1 MTLRRRRPVSTD
13 ATRGN
18 PAQARR
24 DAALG
29 MHRSITRRDF
39 LNGLPALAALMA
51 ACRTTG
57 GTTSAPSAAG
67 AAAGSAPSA
76 DPFSQLPPEFE
87 IPADWYGPGGVGDY
101 APSHG
106 NTPDVVTMAHRV
118 RDGRFEAQLAQASD
132 TGEEYDLIVVG
143 GGFAGLAAAH
153 HFRRLDG
160 AGRCLIL
167 DNHPIFG
174 GEAKRNEFD
183 VRGHRLVG
191 PQGSNDFGVQPATG
205 APDDYFTALGLP
217 REYDYLEPQGP
228 AAGMRLP
235 LDNYSFLHWAADRF
249 DVGYRFG
256 DATPLPGGSGSAD
269 TGPAGAKGAGLLA
282 RGGRPGWERDPW
294 SAATLAARF
303 DEKTRAAVA
312 RWRDSAAD
320 ETEAFRRGA
329 AGRPESEIGPWLDG
343 MTMKQYYE
351 QVLALPPDVTAY
363 VDPILASIIGLG
375 CDAISAWWGWHFGL
389 PGFRRSSR
397 YSGFVF
403 HCYPGGNAVIARHF
417 VKSLIPE
424 SIGGAARFADVV
436 DRPVDFAT
444 LDRPGQPVRMRLGST
459 VVRVEHRGPVDRS
472 EKAVVTY
479 FKDGALHRTA
489 ARKVVMASGGWINR
503 HVLADLPE
511 THRTAYESFRHSA
524 VLVVNVALDNWR
536 FLPRLGFG
544 SCLWQGGL
552 GFSCNVRRPM
562 RVGDDPGARLHPD
575 DPIVLTFYIPS
586 FTPGMPAKA
595 QGQLGRLHLLTPSFP
610 EIERR
615 VREQMS
621 LLFGEGGFDTARDIA
636 GIVLNRWGH
645 AYVNP
650 GPGFMF
656 GTGGQ
661 EPASAVIRKP
671 FGRVAIGHSELQG
684 HQNWNG
690 AAAEGRRAVEDLL
703 KG

>member
-1 MTLRRRRPVSTD
+1 MK
-13 ATRGN
+13 RG
-18 PAQARR
+18 ARR

-39 LNGLPALAALMA
+39 LYGLPALAGLLA
-51 ACRTTG
+51 ACRSTG
-57 GTTSAPSAAG
+57 STAPAPSPG
-67 AAAGSAPSA
+67 AAA
-76 DPFSQLPPEFE
+76 DPFARGLSGEFE

-101 APSHG
+101 AASHG
-106 NTPDVVTMAHRV
+106 NTPEVVTMAHRV
-118 RDGRFEAQLAQASD
+118 RDGRFDLMTAPATD
-132 TGEEYDLIVVG
+132 TGEEYDVIVVG

-153 HFRRLDG
+153 RFRALDG

-174 GEAKRNEFD
+174 GEAKRNEFE

-191 PQGSNDFGVQPATG
+191 PQGSNDFGIQPATG
-205 APDDYFTALGLP
+205 APDDYFTSLSLP
-217 REYDYLEPQGP
+217 REYEYLEPQGP

-256 DATPLPGGSGSAD
+256 DATPPGSAA
-269 TGPAGAKGAGLLA
+269 GGAGAGIL
-282 RGGRPGWERDPW
+282 RHGRPGWERDPW

-303 DEKTRAAVA
+303 DEKTRAAVV
-312 RWRDSAAD
+312 RWRDTAAD
-320 ETEAFRRGA
+320 ETEAFRRGH
-329 AGRPESEIGPWLDG
+329 AGRPASEIGPWLDA

-351 QVLALPPDVTAY
+351 EVLALPADVTTY

-397 YSGFVF
+397 YTGFVF

-424 SIGGAARFADVV
+424 AIGGALRFEDVV
-436 DRPVDFAT
+436 ERSVDFTA

-459 VVRVEHRGPVDRS
+459 VVRVEHRGPLDRS
-472 EKAVVTY
+472 ERAVVTY
-479 FKDGALHRTA
+479 FKDGALRRTQA
-489 ARKVVMASGGWINR
+489 KHVVMASGGWINR
-503 HVLADLPE
+503 HVLADLPAE
-511 THRTAYESFRHSA
+511 HRTAYESFRHSA
-524 VLVVNVALDNWR
+524 VLVVNVALNHWR
-536 FLPRLGFG
+536 FLPKLGFG
-544 SCLWQGGL
+544 ACLWQGGF

-562 RVGDDPGARLHPD
+562 RVGAMPGERLHPD

-586 FTPGMPAKA
+586 YSPGLPAKA
-595 QGQLGRLHLLTPSFP
+595 QGQLGRLHLLTTSFP

-615 VREQMS
+615 IREQMT
-621 LLFGEGGFDTARDIA
+621 LLFGEAGFDPAADIA

-656 GTGGQ
+656 GTNGST
-661 EPASAVIRKP
+661 PVSDIIRKP

-690 AAAEGRRAVEDLL
+690 AAAEGRRAVEAILSV
-703 KG
+703 

>member
-1 MTLRRRRPVSTD
+1 MKRGD
-13 ATRGN
+13 AAR
-18 PAQARR
+18 ARR

-29 MHRSITRRDF
+29 MHRTITRRDF
-39 LNGLPALAALMA
+39 LHGLPALAGLMA

-57 GTTSAPSAAG
+57 GRGATTASGATPTGGAATAAT
-67 AAAGSAPSA
+67 AAAGSA
-76 DPFSQLPPEFE
+76 DPFAQGTTGEFE

-106 NTPDVVTMAHRV
+106 NTPEVVTMAHRV
-118 RDGRFEAQLAQASD
+118 RDGRFDAQAAQASD

-191 PQGSNDFGVQPATG
+191 PQGSNDFGIQPATG
-205 APDDYFTALGLP
+205 APDDYFTSLGLP

-256 DATPLPGGSGSAD
+256 SATPSPGGAD
-269 TGPAGAKGAGLLA
+269 AATGATGPGLLDH
-282 RGGRPGWERDPW
+282 GRPGWERDPW
-294 SAATLAARF
+294 SDATLAARF
-303 DEKTRAAVA
+303 DETTRAAIA

-320 ETEAFRRGA
+320 ETAAFRRGA
-329 AGRPESEIGPWLDG
+329 ASRPVSEIGPWLDG
-343 MTMKQYYE
+343 MTVKAYYE
-351 QVLALPPDVTAY
+351 QVLGLPADITTY

-397 YSGFVF
+397 YTGFVF

-436 DRPVDFAT
+436 DQPVDFAA
-444 LDRPGQPVRMRLGST
+444 LDRPGQPVRLRLGST

-479 FKDGALHRTA
+479 FKDGALRRTGA
-489 ARKVVMASGGWINR
+489 KRVVMASGGWINR
-503 HVLADLPE
+503 HVLADLPAG
-511 THRTAYESFRHSA
+511 HRTAYESFRHSA
-524 VLVVNVALDNWR
+524 VLVVNVALNHWR

-595 QGQLGRLHLLTPSFP
+595 QGQLGRLHLLTTSFP

-615 VREQMS
+615 IREQMA
-621 LLFGEGGFDTARDIA
+621 LLFGEAGFDPAADIA

-656 GTGGQ
+656 GAGGA
-661 EPASAVIRKP
+661 EPVSDVIRKP

-690 AAAEGRRAVEDLL
+690 AAAEGRRAVEALL
-703 KG
+703 KS